1 MKKIILGIVLCFLL
15 TVAPMYGQA
24 QKDTLSTTETI
35 ELIENTTPVQEE
47 PKQKEV
53 KKDVVTN
60 YELQKELEREREL
73 RRGYQVSTV
82 VLFLFA
88 FVLALVL

>member
-15 TVAPMYGQA
+15 TAAPMYGQA

-47 PKQKEV
+47 PKQEKV
-53 KKDVVTN
+53 KQDVVTN

>member
-1 MKKIILGIVLCFLL
+1 MKKIILSIVLCFLL

-47 PKQKEV
+47 PKQEEV
-53 KKDVVTN
+53 KQDVVTN

-73 RRGYQVSTV
+73 RRGYQVSTA
-82 VLFLFA
+82 VLFIFA
-88 FVLALVL
+88 FILALVL